1 MRRVLIDAARRRKSR
16 KRGGGQQRVALE
28 AVQSVDFP
36 DDRLLALDEAL
47 ERLELEK
54 PNVAAWLKLR
64 YFVGLKIDD
73 AAEILEISPRTAKNW
88 WAMPK
93 PGYTMLWPESEQ
105 FQWKRPKSMPY
116 PVPFFERTE

>member
-1 MRRVLIDAARRRKSR
+1 RRRKSR
-16 KRGGGQQRVALE
+16 KRGGGQHRVALE

-54 PNVAAWLKLR
+54 PNVASLVKLR

-88 WAMPK
+88 WAYAK
-93 PGYTMLWPESEQ
+93 AWLHDALAGE
-105 FQWKRPKSMPY
+105 
-116 PVPFFERTE
+116 